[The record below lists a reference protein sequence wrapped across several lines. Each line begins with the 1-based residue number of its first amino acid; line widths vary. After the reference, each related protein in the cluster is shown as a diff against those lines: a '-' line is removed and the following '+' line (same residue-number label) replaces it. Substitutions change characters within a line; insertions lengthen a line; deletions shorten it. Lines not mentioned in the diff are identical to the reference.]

1 MNAKKFDAIVLN
13 QKDNVGTSIK
23 SLKANSNI
31 MIKIEKKLINFLLK
45 DNIRLCH
52 KFSLNLIKKGE
63 KIIKYGE
70 IIGEATINIDKGKHV
85 HIHNIKSL
93 RG

>member
-31 MIKIEKKLINFLLK
+31 MIKIEKKLINFLL
-45 DNIRLCH
+45 
-52 KFSLNLIKKGE
+52 
-63 KIIKYGE
+63 
-70 IIGEATINIDKGKHV
+70 
-85 HIHNIKSL
+85 
-93 RG
+93 

>member
-1 MNAKKFDAIVLN
+1 MNAKNFDAIVLN

-23 SLKANSNI
+23 FLNLKSNI
-31 MIKIEKKLINFLLK
+31 ILKIEKKLINFLLK
-45 DNIRLCH
+45 DNIRLFH
-52 KFSLNLIKKGE
+52 KFSLNLIKKFE